1 MEKSILSH
9 LVFTEKYG
17 RKVLPFLKEEYFQD
31 QGDQT
36 LFNLINEYVQK
47 YNNFPTKEALFVELS
62 GKDNL
67 DEGTYSEIQNSIN
80 DLSVDATTQVEWLV
94 DKTEKFCQDKA
105 IYNAIRSSIQII
117 DGKSKLSKNSI
128 PELLKDSLGVSF
140 TSHIGHDF
148 IEDWNERYD
157 SYHKIERRL
166 KFDIDILNK
175 VTGGGVPP
183 KTLNCILAS
192 CVHPETKIKIRFRKS

>member
-128 PELLKDSLGVSF
+128 PELLKDALGVSF